1 MTTEVTIPT
10 SGGIHHVFITV
21 KDLRRSR
28 PFYAQLMPR
37 LGYPGVWEFDGGGE
51 SVGFLGAGGSFWV
64 KQGDPRFAADTF
76 CKDRVGPLR
85 DRLPRRDARP
95 GRCLGARHRRLGGA
109 ILDAPREYP
118 EYVPGYYAVFF
129 ADPDGIKFG
138 ARLSARMKINHGL
151 HGFHGCDPSRIREI
165 RVIRGPCASSR
176 RPAMSIAEASS
187 GPVACRGWISIP
199 GPSVTRRRGRWSS
212 IGALGGRAWT
222 RCARRSRAVVP
233 ELVRPAVIPP
243 LWRFTKPAH

>member
-1 MTTEVTIPT
+1 MTTEVSIPT

-76 CKDRVGPLR
+76 CKDRVGLCEIAFRAETRAQVDALAR
-85 DRLPRRDARP
+85 DIA
-95 GRCLGARHRRLGGA
+95 GWGGA

-118 EYVPGYYAVFF
+118 EYVPCYYAVFF
-129 ADPDGIKFG
+129 ADPDGIK
-138 ARLSARMKINHGL
+138 L
-151 HGFHGCDPSRIREI
+151 
-165 RVIRGPCASSR
+165 
-176 RPAMSIAEASS
+176 
-187 GPVACRGWISIP
+187 
-199 GPSVTRRRGRWSS
+199 
-212 IGALGGRAWT
+212 
-222 RCARRSRAVVP
+222 
-233 ELVRPAVIPP
+233 ELVYLPG
-243 LWRFTKPAH
+243 

>member
-1 MTTEVTIPT
+1 MTTEVSIPT

-76 CKDRVGPLR
+76 CKDRVGLCEIAFAATGR
-85 DRLPRRDARP
+85 AEVDA
-95 GRCLGARHRRLGGA
+95 LHRALVERGVT
-109 ILDAPREYP
+109 ILDPPREYP

-129 ADPDGIKFG
+129 ADPDGIK
-138 ARLSARMKINHGL
+138 L
-151 HGFHGCDPSRIREI
+151 
-165 RVIRGPCASSR
+165 
-176 RPAMSIAEASS
+176 
-187 GPVACRGWISIP
+187 
-199 GPSVTRRRGRWSS
+199 
-212 IGALGGRAWT
+212 
-222 RCARRSRAVVP
+222 
-233 ELVRPAVIPP
+233 ELVYLPG
-243 LWRFTKPAH
+243 